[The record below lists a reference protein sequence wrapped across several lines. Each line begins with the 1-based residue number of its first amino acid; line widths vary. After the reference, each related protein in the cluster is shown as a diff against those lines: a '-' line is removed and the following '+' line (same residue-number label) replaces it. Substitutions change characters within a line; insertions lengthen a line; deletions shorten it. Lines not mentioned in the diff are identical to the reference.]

1 MERAEMSVRR
11 NTRRTG
17 ALLLA
22 ALSAAGIARA
32 ADSPPL
38 PEDFLEYLGSWDAN
52 DGDWLVASAAA
63 TPTAAQNPVPAAAS
77 PARPA
82 SGEQSG
88 VKAPATTERKP

>member
-1 MERAEMSVRR
+1 MARHR

-22 ALSAAGIARA
+22 ALSAAGMVRA

-38 PEDFLEYLGSWDAN
+38 PEDFLEYLGSWDAD
-52 DGDWLVASAAA
+52 DGDWMVANAAA
-63 TPTAAQNPVPAAAS
+63 TPTAAQTPAPAAAS
-77 PARPA
+77 PARPTNA
-82 SGEQSG
+82 EQSG

>member
-1 MERAEMSVRR
+1 MGPRR

-22 ALSAAGIARA
+22 ALSTAGMVRA
-32 ADSPPL
+32 ADSPSL
-38 PEDFLEYLGSWDAN
+38 PEDFLEYLGSWEAE
-52 DGDWLVASAAA
+52 DGDWMVANAAA
-63 TPTAAQNPVPAAAS
+63 TPTAARTPEPAAAS

-82 SGEQSG
+82 SGEHSG